1 MSEPHTND
9 VNRDFS
15 LRTYTCARGAIK
27 LVMAA
32 SALSVPRLN
41 ASFPRPTIDRAIAE
55 AVRKLDYSRATDD
68 QANAFRE
75 FAAGR
80 DVFVTLP
87 PTGSGKSLC
96 YAALPFVFDFLRA
109 QSESPSIE
117 VVVCSLQCTC
127 TNISFSHHSSHYVIP
142 TRSPEYVIT
151 VTPRMTTIETDLKAF
166 FAAGE

>member
-1 MSEPHTND
+1 
-9 VNRDFS
+9 
-15 LRTYTCARGAIK
+15 
-27 LVMAA
+27 MAA

-68 QANAFRE
+68 QANAIRKFV
-75 FAAGR
+75 AGR

-87 PTGSGKSLC
+87 TGCGKSLC

-109 QSESPSIE
+109 QSESPSIA
-117 VVVCSLQCTC
+117 VVVCPLQCTC
-127 TNISFSHHSSHYVIP
+127 TNISFSHRSSRYVIP
-142 TRSPEYVIT
+142 TRSPAITAYVIT
-151 VTPRMTTIETDLKAF
+151 VTPRKGRVVCSIVPRQF